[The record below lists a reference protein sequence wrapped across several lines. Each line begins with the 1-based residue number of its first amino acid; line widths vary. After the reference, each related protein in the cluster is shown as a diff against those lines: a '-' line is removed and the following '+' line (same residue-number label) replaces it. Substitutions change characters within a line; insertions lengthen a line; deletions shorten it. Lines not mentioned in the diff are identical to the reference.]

1 MFRKV
6 NIFPQVPYEVLNKK
20 FRLAQ
25 KNIDREV
32 QKIQAA
38 LKDIEKCINSSEPE
52 KDIEITQALEGVTE
66 KLLIM
71 KRKVGI
77 DSYF

>member
-1 MFRKV
+1 M
-6 NIFPQVPYEVLNKK
+6 PYEVLNKK

-71 KRKVGI
+71 KRKVGV
-77 DSYF
+77 DSFVRGF